1 MGILIILNSFYIQG
15 VCTLIWKRYGKS
27 TVYYRGKSTYFPNQE
42 TQNSPPKIVNPN
54 QSPRNLLYQLSSIEK
69 YTNKINYH
77 AGFQIFLGPM
87 GPTSD

>member
-1 MGILIILNSFYIQG
+1 MGKARFITVGKVLIFQTKTLKILH
-15 VCTLIWKRYGKS
+15 
-27 TVYYRGKSTYFPNQE
+27 
-42 TQNSPPKIVNPN
+42 PKY
-54 QSPRNLLYQLSSIEK
+54 QSPRLYQLSSIEK